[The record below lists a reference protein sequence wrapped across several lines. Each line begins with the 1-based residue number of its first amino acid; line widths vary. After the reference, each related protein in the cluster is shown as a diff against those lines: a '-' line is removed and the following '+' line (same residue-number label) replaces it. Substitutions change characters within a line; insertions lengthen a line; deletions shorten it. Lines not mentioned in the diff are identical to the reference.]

1 MPIPVS
7 ISTSASAVST
17 SRQWHTIRAPVQPPS
32 PLTILPPYGHNV
44 PQLRWWIF
52 AAIGAI
58 LAQIG
63 HAVCTSSYPCKPRSP
78 RHVIGSGADRGVALL
93 I

>member
-1 MPIPVS
+1 
-7 ISTSASAVST
+7 
-17 SRQWHTIRAPVQPPS
+17 
-32 PLTILPPYGHNV
+32 LPPYGHNV

-63 HAVCTSSYPCKPRSP
+63 HAVCTARRSTSAAGMSAPAIPRRRPSS
-78 RHVIGSGADRGVALL
+78 ISGADRGVALL